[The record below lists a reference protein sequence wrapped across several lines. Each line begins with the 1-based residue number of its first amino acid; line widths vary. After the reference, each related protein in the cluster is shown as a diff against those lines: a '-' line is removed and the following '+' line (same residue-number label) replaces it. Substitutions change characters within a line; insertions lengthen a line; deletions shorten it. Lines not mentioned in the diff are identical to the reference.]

1 MILRRPARFEFQINV
16 IFITDN
22 CGKLLNQ
29 YGKVNLK
36 LKQKNIKQNFVWY
49 NHYTQEQ
56 NTD

>member
-1 MILRRPARFEFQINV
+1 MILRRPARFEFETNV
-16 IFITDN
+16 IFITGN

-56 NTD
+56 NID